1 MAVIS
6 DLGGTSQN
14 SFSING
20 KITLFQG
27 EGIPSDLMGNNGDVY
42 FKHEGL
48 IYIKRNGTWLTND
61 PEDIKWIPDPRNHQN
76 RLLYSSGEN
85 YEMTEITY
93 NDNSEEPHQLEL
105 FNTPNTDYSLT
116 SKIVPNI
123 GWLNDPTKNNLLHKS
138 GNETK
143 TGILSLKNTGTI
155 GNNNISSNELDFTD
169 NLDNINASIKS
180 LLNTLDGTNI
190 DNNSSILELSTQNN
204 NYKSSIKLFAKNNGE
219 TYATAPTP
227 SANASNNE
235 IVTVEWLKN
244 LIRETLYPI
253 DTVYI
258 TVSNKNPADI
268 LGIGTWSI
276 ISENRVLQGVSQD
289 IEAGDLIEPGI
300 PDITGFHG
308 AWGFNNVGGAFYVA
322 HDLSENIKG
331 GGWTSTGLRFKASS
345 GETKMDG
352 TIQNNVYG
360 KSNTVQPAA
369 YTVHIWRRIA

>member
-105 FNTPNTDYSLT
+105 FNTPNTDYSLN

-123 GWLNDPTKNNLLHKS
+123 GWINDPEKNNVLHKS
-138 GNETK
+138 GNESK
-143 TGILSLKNTGTI
+143 TDTLSLKNKFGSI
-155 GNNNISSNELDFTD
+155 GNNNISNNQMNFTDINDNILGVLKNILNTSNET
-169 NLDNINASIKS
+169 NIENNSVITQLSAKS
-180 LLNTLDGTNI
+180 GNNESKINIIAKSDGT
-190 DNNSSILELSTQNN
+190 
-204 NYKSSIKLFAKNNGE
+204 K
-219 TYATAPTP
+219 YATAPTP
-227 SANASNNE
+227 SSNASNNE

-244 LIRETLYPI
+244 LVRDTLYPI
-253 DTVYI
+253 DSIYI
-258 TVSNKNPADI
+258 TVSNDNPSNI
-268 LGIGTWSI
+268 LGVGTWQKIDSG
-276 ISENRVLQGVSQD
+276 RVLQSSGNGHNAGTTV
-289 IEAGDLIEPGI
+289 EAGLPN
-300 PDITGFHG
+300 ITGKIKPGKDHG
-308 AWGFNNVGGAFYVA
+308 GLNAEGCFYQTNEIATTSHKGTTDVKIVAF
-322 HDLSENIKG
+322 D
-331 GGWTSTGLRFKASS
+331 ASRS
-345 GETKMDG
+345 SS
-352 TIQNNVYG
+352 IYG
-360 KSNTVQPAA
+360 KSNTVQPPA
-369 YTVHIWRRIA
+369 YIVNIWRRIA

>member
-48 IYIKRNGTWLTND
+48 IYVKRNGTWLTND

-93 NDNSEEPHQLEL
+93 NNNSEEPHQLEL

-138 GNETK
+138 GNESK
-143 TGILSLKNTGTI
+143 TDILSLKNKFGTI

-169 NLDNINASIKS
+169 KN
-180 LLNTLDGTNI
+180 NTLTAYIKNILNSIDGSSVTN
-190 DNNSSILELSTQNN
+190 NTSILELGSIAGLTKSKIQIISKEDGTSYITVPTPSENANN
-204 NYKSSIKLFAKNNGE
+204 NEVVNAKWTNNVINDVKDQINDVQTTVNDSISALSSSSIKYPSYTSGSNLGNSGTFSQDGWVCCNGVQ
-219 TYATAPTP
+219 YAGGTFYFYVN
-227 SANASNNE
+227 SIE
-235 IVTVEWLKN
+235 IVAIGNMDRDGSHEISCVFPVKSGDAYSKTNN
-244 LIRETLYPI
+244 LRAVFFP
-253 DTVYI
+253 
-258 TVSNKNPADI
+258 
-268 LGIGTWSI
+268 
-276 ISENRVLQGVSQD
+276 NR
-289 IEAGDLIEPGI
+289 
-300 PDITGFHG
+300 
-308 AWGFNNVGGAFYVA
+308 
-322 HDLSENIKG
+322 
-331 GGWTSTGLRFKASS
+331 
-345 GETKMDG
+345 
-352 TIQNNVYG
+352 
-360 KSNTVQPAA
+360 
-369 YTVHIWRRIA
+369 